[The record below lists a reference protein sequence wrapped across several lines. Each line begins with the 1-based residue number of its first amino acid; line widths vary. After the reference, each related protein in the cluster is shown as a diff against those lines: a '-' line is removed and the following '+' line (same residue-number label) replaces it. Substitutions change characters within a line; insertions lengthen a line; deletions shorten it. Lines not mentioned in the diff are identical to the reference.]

1 MILIDGKKIQMEIL
15 AQVRKELALLPYKP
29 YFTDI
34 LIGSDP
40 VNAKYVAM
48 KKKTA
53 EEIGF
58 GYRDVIFDDSTTT
71 EEIVNVIKK
80 LNEDNDMAGII
91 VQLPLPAQFDKQVI
105 LDAVSPA
112 KDVDV
117 LGGVASDLFYKSESA
132 LILPTANAVM
142 KILKSINVDL
152 KDKRI
157 LVLGQGP
164 LVGKPVSHILNSEGI
179 KHDVVTKN
187 TDENTKSDL
196 IKSADILISAMGNPH
211 AINSDMVK
219 EGVVIIDAGT
229 SEMEGSIV
237 GDVDFASVESKV
249 SYITPTPGGVGPVT
263 VACLFEN
270 VLQVAKQNIHE

>member
-1 MILIDGKKIQMEIL
+1 MNIIDGKKIQIEIL
-15 AQVRKELALLPYKP
+15 KRVKEELALLPYKP
-29 YFTDI
+29 FFTDI

-58 GYRDVIFDDSTTT
+58 GYKDVIFDDNVTT
-71 EEIVNVIKK
+71 EEVVDVIKK

-91 VQLPLPAQFDKQVI
+91 VQLPLPPQFDKQAI
-105 LDAVSPA
+105 LDAVSPE

-117 LGGVASDLFYKSESA
+117 LGSVASEFFYNNKST
-132 LILPTANAVM
+132 LVLPTANAVM
-142 KILKSINVDL
+142 KILKSIDL
-152 KDKRI
+152 DLDNKKI
-157 LVLGQGP
+157 VILGQGP
-164 LVGKPVSHILNSEGI
+164 LVGKPVVHLLGNMGI
-179 KHDVVTKN
+179 PYEAVTKT
-187 TDENTKSDL
+187 TDEEVKNNL
-196 IKSADILISAMGNPH
+196 IKNADILISAMGSPH

-219 EGVVIIDAGT
+219 EGVIIIDAGT

-237 GDVDFASVESKV
+237 GDVDFASVGSKA

>member
-1 MILIDGKKIQMEIL
+1 MNIIDGKKIQIEIL
-15 AQVRKELALLPYKP
+15 KRVKEELALLPYKP
-29 YFTDI
+29 FFTDI

-58 GYRDVIFDDSTTT
+58 GYKDVIFDDNVTT
-71 EEIVNVIKK
+71 EEVVDVIKK

-91 VQLPLPAQFDKQVI
+91 VQLPLPPQFDKQAI
-105 LDAVSPA
+105 LDAVSPE

-117 LGGVASDLFYKSESA
+117 LGSVASEFFYSNKSTLA
-132 LILPTANAVM
+132 LPTANAVM
-142 KILKSINVDL
+142 KILEQISVDFN
-152 KDKRI
+152 DKK
-157 LVLGQGP
+157 LVILGQGP
-164 LVGKPVSHILNSEGI
+164 LVGKPVSHLLMNQGI
-179 KHDVVTKN
+179 VHDVVTKK
-187 TDENTKSDL
+187 TEETLKMDL
-196 IKSADILISAMGNPH
+196 IRNADILISAMGVPY
-211 AINSDMVK
+211 AISADMVK
-219 EGVVIIDAGT
+219 EGVIIIDAGT

-237 GDVDFASVESKV
+237 GDVDFASVGSKA